1 MCSGCGFG
9 RVRHPIVTPPV
20 DPASADLTETAVDD
34 PTDRETPLIDSK
46 TVVLAHNTDSGAH
59 TITIGSVAD
68 TPFNRP
74 GDITAYS
81 IAAGK
86 IARFGPFKTAG
97 WANAGK
103 LNIDV
108 SSPLVRLMILTLP

>member
-1 MCSGCGFG
+1 MARTTISAQTFPGNY
-9 RVRHPIVTPPV
+9 PV
-20 DPASADLTETAVDD
+20 LPFDAGEADLVETAVDD
-34 PTDRETPLIDSK
+34 PTDRETPLIDGK
-46 TVVLAHNTDSGAH
+46 TVVLAHNTDTVAQ
-59 TITIGSVAD
+59 TITIASAAD
-68 TPFNRP
+68 TFNRF

-97 WANAGK
+97 WAVSGK

-108 SSPLVRLMILTLP
+108 SDPLVRLAVITLP